1 MVNHSYII
9 VSIVYLYRQEP
20 LHLDTF
26 CLYGLIYV
34 YVFLLCVLY
43 MCILS
48 FVCLYYAF
56 MYVTLLVGGNK
67 EYLLT
72 QGHSLLRPMSML
84 MLMFNFLKVSL
95 KYGSTGAHS
104 HTLRYYYFP
113 YTYWVMYVTQLYLR
127 KVIV

>member
-26 CLYGLIYV
+26 CLYGIIYV
-34 YVFLLCVLY
+34 YVFLLCVHNGLY
-43 MCILS
+43 MYILS

-72 QGHSLLRPMSML
+72 YFQL
-84 MLMFNFLKVSL
+84 FL
-95 KYGSTGAHS
+95 
-104 HTLRYYYFP
+104 
-113 YTYWVMYVTQLYLR
+113 
-127 KVIV
+127 